1 MCLLTSWIFNTL
13 IISFRDLEEDL
24 YPHFHR
30 LFGMLVK
37 QVDAVAYSGS
47 SKSGVSNAPNPELTG
62 KLFET
67 LSYLIK
73 YVIHSTL
80 LVFFTSAFIYMPSIP
95 LNIHLFSFPS
105 PFPSDSF
112 YLLLPLFP
120 SLSLSLTISHYICLS
135 LSLSL
140 AASLYV

>member
-62 KLFET
+62 RLFET

-95 LNIHLFSFPS
+95 LNIHLSPF
-105 PFPSDSF
+105 PFPSDSVSVV
-112 YLLLPLFP
+112 LPLFP
-120 SLSLSLTISHYICLS
+120 SLSLSLTIYTSVSLS

-140 AASLYV
+140 AASLFV